1 MKPRPEVLAVPALY
15 FQARTLVKLAKAQC
29 VRATRQSTT
38 GKGPISS
45 EGQDA
50 KTTET
55 KGRLRGRVSPARRE
69 RRGMAALASTP
80 AETILLVD
88 DDPEVLSLAA
98 DILRGAGY
106 AVLSTGDPRE
116 ALRIA
121 RTRAESLHL
130 LLTDVVMPLMSG
142 RQLAEELRAIRSEV
156 KVLFMSAYSI
166 ETVEDYLILLA
177 PGEPFVVK
185 PFTMAELKRKVR
197 AALEYRSPFSQ
208 PRVSR
213 DRHDHD

>member
-1 MKPRPEVLAVPALY
+1 
-15 FQARTLVKLAKAQC
+15 
-29 VRATRQSTT
+29 
-38 GKGPISS
+38 
-45 EGQDA
+45 
-50 KTTET
+50 
-55 KGRLRGRVSPARRE
+55 
-69 RRGMAALASTP
+69 MAAPASKP

-98 DILRGAGY
+98 DILRGARY

-116 ALRIA
+116 ALLIA
-121 RTRAESLHL
+121 RTRAEPIHL

-166 ETVEDYLILLA
+166 ETVDDYLILLA

-185 PFTMAELKRKVR
+185 PFTMAELRRKVR
-197 AALEYRSPFSQ
+197 AALEYRSPFSP

-213 DRHDHD
+213 GGHDHD

>member
-1 MKPRPEVLAVPALY
+1 
-15 FQARTLVKLAKAQC
+15 
-29 VRATRQSTT
+29 
-38 GKGPISS
+38 
-45 EGQDA
+45 
-50 KTTET
+50 
-55 KGRLRGRVSPARRE
+55 
-69 RRGMAALASTP
+69 MAAPSSKP

-98 DILRGAGY
+98 DILRAAGY

-121 RTRAESLHL
+121 STRAEPLHL

-185 PFTMAELKRKVR
+185 PFTMAVRVRSGPRSSIARRFHGHESVETDMITIELDADVYEVIIVAIAKAPTR
-197 AALEYRSPFSQ
+197 P
-208 PRVSR
+208 
-213 DRHDHD
+213 

>member
-1 MKPRPEVLAVPALY
+1 LPTD
-15 FQARTLVKLAKAQC
+15 Q
-29 VRATRQSTT
+29 TREGMTT
-38 GKGPISS
+38 PSS
-45 EGQDA
+45 
-50 KTTET
+50 K
-55 KGRLRGRVSPARRE
+55 
-69 RRGMAALASTP
+69 P

-88 DDPEVLSLAA
+88 DDREVLSLAA
-98 DILRGAGY
+98 DILRAAGY
-106 AVLSTGDPRE
+106 VVLSTRDPHE

-121 RTRAESLHL
+121 RTRAEPLHL
-130 LLTDVVMPLMSG
+130 LLTDIVMPLMSG
-142 RQLAEELRAIRSEV
+142 RQLAEELRGIQADV

-197 AALEYRSPFSQ
+197 AALEYRSPFSR

-213 DRHDHD
+213 DEHGDD

>member
-1 MKPRPEVLAVPALY
+1 
-15 FQARTLVKLAKAQC
+15 
-29 VRATRQSTT
+29 
-38 GKGPISS
+38 
-45 EGQDA
+45 
-50 KTTET
+50 
-55 KGRLRGRVSPARRE
+55 
-69 RRGMAALASTP
+69 MAASSSKR

-88 DDPEVLSLAA
+88 DDPEVLGVAA
-98 DILRGAGY
+98 EILRAEGY
-106 AVLSTGDPRE
+106 TVLSTRDPRE

-121 RTRAESLHL
+121 RTRAEPLHL

-142 RQLAEELRAIRSEV
+142 RQLAEELRGIRSEV

-185 PFTMAELKRKVR
+185 PFTIAELKRKVR

-213 DRHDHD
+213 DEQGSD

>member
-98 DILRGAGY
+98 DI
-106 AVLSTGDPRE
+106 
-116 ALRIA
+116 
-121 RTRAESLHL
+121 
-130 LLTDVVMPLMSG
+130 VVMPLMSG
-142 RQLAEELRAIRSEV
+142 RQLAEELRAIRSEM

>member
-1 MKPRPEVLAVPALY
+1 M
-15 FQARTLVKLAKAQC
+15 RTVMRTVTQDEGVVAA
-29 VRATRQSTT
+29 
-38 GKGPISS
+38 PSS
-45 EGQDA
+45 
-50 KTTET
+50 K
-55 KGRLRGRVSPARRE
+55 
-69 RRGMAALASTP
+69 P

-98 DILRGAGY
+98 DILRAAGY
-106 AVLSTGDPRE
+106 TVLSTGDPGE

-121 RTRAESLHL
+121 RTRRERLHL

-166 ETVEDYLILLA
+166 EIVEDYLILLA

-185 PFTMAELKRKVR
+185 PFTMAELRRKVR
-197 AALEYRSPFSQ
+197 AALEYRSPFSR
-208 PRVSR
+208 PRVQ
-213 DRHDHD
+213 